1 MAQDSSLRNNMAV
14 TVDIVILT
22 VAENRL
28 KTLLIKRANT
38 PYQGV
43 YALPGG
49 FMIPGQSPEEAAKN
63 ILKVK
68 AGVKADYLEQLYTF
82 DRSGRDPRG
91 QVISITY
98 FALLPAED
106 LVNLDGDK
114 TQEPQLFDT
123 HYLPDVAFDHDE
135 IIKYAIKRLRA
146 KLSYTNVVYSL
157 LPDQF
162 TLTQLQNTY
171 EIILGEQLDKRNF
184 RKKILSLDLI
194 SPTNDKLEGGRHRPA
209 QLYRFN
215 STQLVELDQAF

>member
-1 MAQDSSLRNNMAV
+1 MAKDSSLRNNMAV

-22 VAENRL
+22 VADNRL
-28 KTLLIKRANT
+28 KTLLIKRTNP

-98 FALLPAED
+98 FALLPAS
-106 LVNLDGDK
+106 
-114 TQEPQLFDT
+114 
-123 HYLPDVAFDHDE
+123 A
-135 IIKYAIKRLRA
+135 
-146 KLSYTNVVYSL
+146 
-157 LPDQF
+157 
-162 TLTQLQNTY
+162 
-171 EIILGEQLDKRNF
+171 
-184 RKKILSLDLI
+184 
-194 SPTNDKLEGGRHRPA
+194 
-209 QLYRFN
+209 
-215 STQLVELDQAF
+215 

>member
-1 MAQDSSLRNNMAV
+1 MAV

-22 VAENRL
+22 VVDDRL
-28 KTLLIKRANT
+28 KTLLIKRANP
-38 PYQGV
+38 PYEGV

-49 FMIPGQSPEEAAKN
+49 FMIPQQSPEEAAKN

-68 AGVKADYLEQLYTF
+68 AGVSADYLEQLYTF

-98 FALLPAED
+98 FALLPAEQ
-106 LVNLDGDK
+106 LQNLEGDK
-114 TQEPQLFDT
+114 TQEPKLFDV
-123 HYLPDVAFDHDE
+123 HYLPETAFDHDE
-135 IIKYAIKRLRA
+135 IIEYAIQRLRA
-146 KLSYTNVVYSL
+146 KLSYTNIVYSL

-171 EIILGEQLDKRNF
+171 EIILSQQLDKRNF
-184 RKKILSLDLI
+184 RKKILSLDLV

-209 QLYRFN
+209 QLYRFV
-215 STQLVELDQAF
+215 STHLVELEQIF